1 MTSAISSRIA
11 LCAAAAWLILP
22 AAAFAQAWPNQGGQT
37 PGQFPSAAPAQPAPA
52 ASSGG
57 WPSSSAAAPASGG
70 GAWPSSGAAAPI
82 QGGGFSAAPQQGMG
96 GGPSAGQAKCA
107 HEVPPLRDEVQSK
120 GNAIKAVTDRKGTR
134 EETCGAFKNF
144 VAAESKYFKYLQD
157 NKDVCGV
164 PDDAIKVMKTTLSQ
178 HTTLR
183 NRVCNAAAGGAPRAP
198 SLSDA
203 LGTSRLP
210 GMSDAPTA
218 SKGTTFDT
226 LTGNPLTR

>member
-57 WPSSSAAAPASGG
+57 WPSPPPPHREAAPGLLQARPRRSRAADSRQPRSR
-70 GAWPSSGAAAPI
+70 AWAVVRRP
-82 QGGGFSAAPQQGMG
+82 
-96 GGPSAGQAKCA
+96 GQAKCA

-144 VAAESKYFKYLQD
+144 VAAEVEILQVSAGQQGCLRRAGRSHQGD
-157 NKDVCGV
+157 EGE
-164 PDDAIKVMKTTLSQ
+164 SQ
-178 HTTLR
+178 PAHHAAQPRLQRSRRRRTARAEPERRARHLAPAR
-183 NRVCNAAAGGAPRAP
+183 IRPRCNDR
-198 SLSDA
+198 
-203 LGTSRLP
+203 
-210 GMSDAPTA
+210 

-226 LTGNPLTR
+226 LTGNPLAR

>member
-22 AAAFAQAWPNQGGQT
+22 AAAHAQAWPNQGGQSM
-37 PGQFPSAAPAQPAPA
+37 GQFPSGQPAQAAPA

-57 WPSSSAAAPASGG
+57 WPSSAAPASGG
-70 GAWPSSGAAAPI
+70 GGWPSSGPSAPI
-82 QGGGFSAAPQQGMG
+82 QGGGGFAAAPQPGMAR
-96 GGPSAGQAKCA
+96 PSPGQMKCA
-107 HEVPPLRDEVQSK
+107 QEVPALRDDVQSK
-120 GNAIKAVTDRKGTR
+120 GNAIKAVTERKGTR

-157 NKDVCGV
+157 NKDACGV
-164 PDDAIKVMKTTLSQ
+164 PDEAIKVMKANLSQ

-183 NRVCNAAAGGAPRAP
+183 NRICNAAGGAPRAP

-210 GMSDAPTA
+210 GMSNAPTA